1 MKNQEKGKFEDAWQ
15 KAFDGAEQAPS
26 ESVWLGVEQSL
37 NKTATVVMKRRVV
50 FYQRLAAASVFFALL
65 LGGLSTY
72 FISDSGSEKTIGL
85 MEKNASNHQ
94 SKEEKANPTQM
105 DKGKIAEENKVE
117 NNVVKASKEDVSD
130 IPQVNSLAL
139 VISNSDQSIA
149 NKEGTD
155 DLYQQEN
162 DKGKQLVARNYP
174 SLLTTIPNLSIE
186 LDGSMREVTIAR
198 KLPAMPAVFM
208 DSKKDKK
215 AKENLWASLGA
226 STGNYS
232 PATGLGTV
240 STADAIVQ
248 NSVTAFTRQPA
259 TSKTAS
265 KGTVFSIGMN
275 MGKRVSKKWVVQGGL
290 SYLNQAIGYTSNFVA
305 LDANNNAIASVVE
318 YADSKA
324 FSSVVAAAPY
334 ELNSTNQLISLPLQ
348 AGYLLVDKKFG
359 LQLNSGIAT
368 DFFLQNTL
376 TDKSGQLDSYSS
388 GANSDSPYR
397 AVSWAGLFG
406 SEVSYKIATQYRVS
420 IAPGLRYSINSV
432 LKSNSSP
439 ANPLA
444 WDVGFRFRYIFK

>member
-72 FISDSGSEKTIGL
+72 FISDSGYEKTRGL
-85 MEKNASNHQ
+85 TERNTNTNQSN
-94 SKEEKANPTQM
+94 EEKTNPTQL
-105 DKGKIAEENKVE
+105 DKEKIAEENNVE
-117 NNVVKASKEDVSD
+117 NNEVKASKENVSE
-130 IPQVNSLAL
+130 IPSVNSVAF
-139 VISNSDQSIA
+139 VPDNSHRSVA
-149 NKEGTD
+149 KEASAKD
-155 DLYQQEN
+155 FFQPEIE
-162 DKGKQLVARNYP
+162 KGKQLVARNYP
-174 SLLTTIPNLSIE
+174 SLLTTIPALTIE
-186 LDGSMREVTIAR
+186 LEGSMREVTIAR

-232 PATGLGTV
+232 PSLGGGTV
-240 STADAIVQ
+240 SSPIQIRNYTTAGSSSTLSSA
-248 NSVTAFTRQPA
+248 S
-259 TSKTAS
+259 S
-265 KGTVFSIGMN
+265 KGSVFSIGMN
-275 MGKRVSKKWVVQGGL
+275 IGKRVSEKWVLQGGV
-290 SYLNQAIGYTSNFVA
+290 SYLNQAIGYTSNIVA
-305 LDANNNAIASVVE
+305 LDANNTALASVAN
-318 YADSKA
+318 YAGSKA
-324 FSSVVAAAPY
+324 FSSVVATSPY
-334 ELNSTNQLISLPLQ
+334 EINSTNQLISLPVQ
-348 AGYLLVDKKFG
+348 AGYLLVDRKFG

-388 GANSDSPYR
+388 AANSDSPYR
-397 AVSWAGLFG
+397 MVSWAGLFG
-406 SEVSYKIATQYRVS
+406 SEVSYKIATQYRISVV
-420 IAPGLRYSINSV
+420 PGLRYSINSV

-439 ANPLA
+439 AKPLA

>member
-15 KAFDGAEQAPS
+15 KAFDDAEQAPS

-72 FISDSGSEKTIGL
+72 YISDSGSEKALGL
-85 MEKNASNHQ
+85 TEKNPSTNQSNEV
-94 SKEEKANPTQM
+94 KTNPTQV
-105 DKGKIAEENKVE
+105 DKGKIVAESDVE
-117 NNVVKASKEDVSD
+117 NNDVKDSKENVSD
-130 IPQVNSLAL
+130 IPSVNSVAFVPGNL
-139 VISNSDQSIA
+139 DRSIA
-149 NKEGTD
+149 SEETKK
-155 DLYQQEN
+155 DLFQQE
-162 DKGKQLVARNYP
+162 KGKQFVSRNYP
-174 SLLTTIPNLSIE
+174 SLLTTIPALTIE
-186 LDGSMREVTIAR
+186 LEGSMRDVTIAR
-198 KLPAMPAVFM
+198 NLPAMPAVFM

-215 AKENLWASLGA
+215 SKENLWASLGA

-232 PATGLGTV
+232 PAMGLGTV
-240 STADAIVQ
+240 SAADAIIQ
-248 NSVTAFTRQPA
+248 NSGSAFTRQPA
-259 TSKTAS
+259 TSKTES
-265 KGTVFSIGMN
+265 KGTVFSVNMN
-275 MGKRVSKKWVVQGGL
+275 MGKRVSKKWIVQGGV
-290 SYLNQAIGYTSNFVA
+290 SYLNQAIGYTSNFAA
-305 LDANNNAIASVVE
+305 LDANNNAMATVVE
-318 YADSKA
+318 YADSKT
-324 FSSVVAAAPY
+324 FSSVVAATPY
-334 ELNSTNQLISLPLQ
+334 EVNSTNQLISVPMQ

-388 GANSDSPYR
+388 TANSDSPYR
-397 AVSWAGLFG
+397 AVTWAGLVG
-406 SEVSYKIATQYRVS
+406 SEVSYKIATQYRIS
-420 IAPGLRYSINSV
+420 IVPGLRYSINSV